1 MTTLRLIGRPVAPI
15 DLVLV
20 RSAERIVRSD
30 GALWVEATNGPCDAL
45 RRGLAFAGLGAIED
59 EAPTPRP
66 DLVPSIGSTLVP
78 ASEPAIEALTLRYVE
93 LAESTRRVLGQ
104 RWLRAVW
111 PAYRTARRVACRDV
125 LHERDALAL
134 WERRAWLAPGAVRL
148 AAVRRSFRPIVFDR
162 AALGALRPSG
172 VLHARDGAITRWAF
186 G

>member
-15 DLVLV
+15 DLILV
-20 RSAERIVRSD
+20 RSAERIVRSN
-30 GALWVEATNGPCDAL
+30 GALWVEATAGPCDAL
-45 RRGLAFAGLGAIED
+45 RRGLAFAGLGAVED
-59 EAPTPRP
+59 EAPAPRP

-78 ASEPAIEALTLRYVE
+78 AAEPAIEALTLRYLE
-93 LAESTRRVLGQ
+93 LAESTKRVLGQ
-104 RWLRAVW
+104 QWLRAVW

-148 AAVRRSFRPIVFDR
+148 AAVRRTFRPIVFDR
-162 AALGALRPSG
+162 AALGDLRPSG
-172 VLHARDGAITRWAF
+172 LLHARDGEITRWAF